1 MAPPHFHAKYGDQ
14 EISVEI
20 KSGKVTG
27 NMSNRARK
35 MVQEW
40 RKLHQEELLVDWKLV
55 EERKELMRI
64 DPLE

>member
-1 MAPPHFHAKYGDQ
+1 
-14 EISVEI
+14 
-20 KSGKVTG
+20 
-27 NMSNRARK
+27 MSNRARK